1 MLKSCFKK
9 KNIERTINLHINSN
23 NEITNL
29 NSLSNKLIYT
39 NLKKLY

>member
-1 MLKSCFKK
+1 MLKSCFGKK

-29 NSLSNKLIYT
+29 NSLSNKLI
-39 NLKKLY
+39 LLI